1 MAILNPSN
9 VVLEGKT
16 REKGV
21 FASNGKEYPFL
32 LVGAFPKPPPDKY
45 VRAEHHA
52 GHGGLRVRKDASL
65 PEA

>member
-1 MAILNPSN
+1 MNIKIQNF
-9 VVLEGKT
+9 VYYTKFGIF
-16 REKGV
+16 

-52 GHGGLRVRKDASL
+52 EHGGLRVRKDASL

>member
-52 GHGGLRVRKDASL
+52 EHGGLRVRKDASL